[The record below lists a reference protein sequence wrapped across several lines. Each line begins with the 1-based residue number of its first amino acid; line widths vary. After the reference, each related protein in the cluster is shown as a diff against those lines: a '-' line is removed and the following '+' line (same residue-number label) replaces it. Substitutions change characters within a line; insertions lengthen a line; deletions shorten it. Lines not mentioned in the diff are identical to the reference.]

1 MSASWLTDVLGPS
14 RPRTVSV
21 TRNNM
26 PSSTPV
32 QSPTGSNTPFAL
44 DGLLQRLQGSYDESN
59 KAGLDQ
65 YKNLM
70 ASVGGVNQRV
80 LGAGGLYDQ
89 AGAGLTTMGNTA
101 RGRIAQGATRAK
113 AESSQDLVS
122 RGLSNTTIGA
132 SMNRGIDS
140 DAEFANQGV
149 DEQINNARSG
159 LAISRAGTEGDLGRL
174 TADSILSKRN
184 EGPDQQLYAQLI
196 AQLGR
201 SGGLG
206 SFSSGG
212 GSSGASVPATG
223 SSPKPQQPQGGGN
236 YAGVGGVTTVT
247 GQGNGDKLTKV
258 SLPINDD
265 MLMGTNMKEQ
275 YGGLI
280 VDKNT
285 GQPVARRSYMKA

>member
-1 MSASWLTDVLGPS
+1 MPASWLTDVLGPS

-21 TRNNM
+21 TRNT
-26 PSSTPV
+26 PSSGVT

-80 LGAGGLYDQ
+80 LGKGGLYDQ
-89 AGAGLTTMGNTA
+89 AGAGLTTMGGVA
-101 RGRIAQGATRAK
+101 RNRIAQGSTRAK
-113 AESSQDLVS
+113 AEASQDLVS
-122 RGLSNTTIGA
+122 RGLSNTTVGA

-212 GSSGASVPATG
+212 GSSGASVPTTG
-223 SSPKPQQPQGGGN
+223 SSPKPQQPQQGGGN

-258 SLPINDD
+258 LPVNDG
-265 MLMGTNMKEQ
+265 MLLGTSMKEIA
-275 YGGLI
+275 GGIL
-280 VDKNT
+280 VDVHS
-285 GQPVARRSYMKA
+285 GQPVARRSYAKA